1 MQIAKYSVENK
12 CYCLTHGD
20 LMGNEED
27 GGLRTVDCLRGRLL
41 AERVTSKAAK
51 AEVEKMSTRLEEL
64 EKLIAEEIKS
74 RDRAQRRLENA
85 LKKLESLKL
94 LDVSGSSVSSSSE
107 CVSWLKHDMEKRE
120 TGQSEVSGIFSTDSS
135 IQSGSQ
141 DGSWSSVGTGHSHNK
156 KEPSHDAR
164 QHFGDEKELKTAE
177 QQTKYDDDN
186 SLALVPTNMWIKS
199 NAKKPEIRND
209 AQEVLRA
216 LRHVREQLQNSV
228 ARRRA
233 VVSCPKE
240 LYSQ

>member
-1 MQIAKYSVENK
+1 
-12 CYCLTHGD
+12 
-20 LMGNEED
+20 MGNEED

-41 AERVTSKAAK
+41 AERVASKAAK

-107 CVSWLKHDMEKRE
+107 CVSWLKHDLEKRE
-120 TGQSEVSGIFSTDSS
+120 TGQSEDLHGGEV
-135 IQSGSQ
+135 SGSQ
-141 DGSWSSVGTGHSHNK
+141 DGSWSSVGTGHSYNK
-156 KEPSHDAR
+156 KELSHVAR
-164 QHFGDEKELKTAE
+164 QHFDDEELKTAE
-177 QQTKYDDDN
+177 QQTKYNDDN

-199 NAKKPEIRND
+199 NAKTPEIRND
-209 AQEVLRA
+209 AWEVLRA

-240 LYSQ
+240 LYGQ